1 MKPID
6 TQNKTRGWTGSD
18 VRRPSEDTQGE
29 ELYCE
34 PCVAWRVVGET
45 EAWRGVWWARQ
56 KRRRIRGR

>member
-18 VRRPSEDTQGE
+18 VRRPSEYTQGE

-45 EAWRGVWWARQ
+45 EA
-56 KRRRIRGR
+56 